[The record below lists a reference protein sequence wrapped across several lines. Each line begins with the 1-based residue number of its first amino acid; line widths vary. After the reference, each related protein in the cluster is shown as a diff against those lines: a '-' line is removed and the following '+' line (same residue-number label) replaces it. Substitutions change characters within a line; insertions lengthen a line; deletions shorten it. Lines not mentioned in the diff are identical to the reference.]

1 VAYFRGEWD
10 RAAELYERSR
20 IIDRRTGNAVNDAF
34 MVFNIGEIYL
44 DQGRLDLA
52 DEYMQVVSRTWRAAG
67 YRSGIA
73 AVKGKQA
80 RVATGRGR
88 FDEALRLFGEA
99 TDEFRAIGSHAEA
112 FEEQART
119 AECLAASGDHVAALA
134 TAAEALAVARG
145 LGGIP
150 PQISLLQRVRGAA
163 LARFGEA
170 DEARSAFEA
179 GMAAA
184 RKRHSACEAALT
196 QLAMA
201 DSGILP
207 AGVDAEALRAEAWA
221 TLSAQGMV
229 LTPDLTGTTSGLVVN
244 R

>member
-1 VAYFRGEWD
+1 MPVRRG
-10 RAAELYERSR
+10 
-20 IIDRRTGNAVNDAF
+20 
-34 MVFNIGEIYL
+34 
-44 DQGRLDLA
+44 
-52 DEYMQVVSRTWRAAG
+52 AG
-67 YRSGIA
+67 TLPR
-73 AVKGKQA
+73 
-80 RVATGRGR
+80 
-88 FDEALRLFGEA
+88 EA

-112 FEEQART
+112 FEERART

-134 TAAEALAVARG
+134 TADGALAAARG
-145 LGGIP
+145 LGGVP
-150 PQISLLQRVRGAA
+150 PQIPCSSMCAGRRWP
-163 LARFGEA
+163 RFGRT

-201 DSGILP
+201 DTGILP
-207 AGVDAEALRAEAWA
+207 AGVDAEDLRAEAWA

-229 LTPDLTGTTSGLVVN
+229 LTPDLTGTTPGLVV